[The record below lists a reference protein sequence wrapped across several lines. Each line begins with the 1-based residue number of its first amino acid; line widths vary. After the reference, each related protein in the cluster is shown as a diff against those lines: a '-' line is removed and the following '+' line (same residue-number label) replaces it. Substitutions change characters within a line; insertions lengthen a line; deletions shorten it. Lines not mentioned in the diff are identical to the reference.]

1 MHSDKGLIMY
11 KSGWMIVSIIVFLAL
26 SFVLTEASAAENND
40 NSPVHLLVLS
50 AGNIGIMDDLEEPS
64 IAGIDYR
71 MLPFSKWYLIPA
83 IGFVYKDGGAKY
95 AYIGISYD
103 YWLSDNWVL
112 VPSYG
117 VGLYHKDKEVDLGGE
132 LEFRTGLEISHRFDN
147 DYRLGLTIFHL
158 SNGKIYGRNPGTE
171 ALEVTLSLPLHD

>member
-1 MHSDKGLIMY
+1 MY
-11 KSGWMIVSIIVFLAL
+11 KSAWMIVIIFVFLAL
-26 SFVLTEASAAENND
+26 SLVLTKASAAENAD
-40 NSPVHLLVLS
+40 NSPVQLLVFS
-50 AGNIGIMDDLEEPS
+50 AGNIGIMDDLEQS
-64 IAGIDYR
+64 GIAGIDYR

-83 IGFVYKDGGAKY
+83 IGFSYKDGGAKY
-95 AYIGISYD
+95 VYIGLSYD

-117 VGLYHKDKEVDLGGE
+117 VGLYHKDQEVDLGGE

-158 SNGKIYGRNPGTE
+158 SNGKIYGSNPGTE
-171 ALEVTLSLPLHD
+171 ALMVTLSLPLHD